1 MTTVIYLWR
10 IRTRSFPR
18 AIWHMAS
25 DRIALKR
32 NPAISFFK
40 LIGTGTGQTFTP
52 RDADPTL
59 WGLILSIQES
69 ELEGFD
75 ESDLVKSWRSFAL
88 TESRY
93 IATPISVHGSWSKS
107 QPFVVDTELAKSW
120 EGKVLAITR
129 ARIRWRKNLQF
140 WRAVPP
146 VIESLRGCAG
156 VESASGLERRQSDC
170 KAHSPCGVVA
180 LPSGSSPT
188 KVRLTLPRL
197 LRHNPKSGTPKNYSL
212 VSPCSRFAA
221 LLALP
226 SRAELT
232 GDHAP
237 VSPTQ
242 VFAAICL
249 V

>member
-1 MTTVIYLWR
+1 
-10 IRTRSFPR
+10 
-18 AIWHMAS
+18 MAS

-156 VESASGLERRQSDC
+156 VESAIGIGEAPIGLQGTLSVWSSSAAVREFAY
-170 KAHSPCGVVA
+170 KGAAHSA
-180 LPSGSSPT
+180 AIAQTQSQ
-188 KVRLTLPRL
+188 KW
-197 LRHNPKSGTPKNYSL
+197 YSEEL
-212 VSPCSRFAA
+212 FARFA
-221 LLALP
+221 LLEVRGSTSSAK
-226 SRAELT
+226 
-232 GDHAP
+232 
-237 VSPTQ
+237 
-242 VFAAICL
+242 
-249 V
+249 